1 MNSIEKLAQLFKD
14 RDNPYIIN
22 ATVGEIISATPLKVK
37 WGESII
43 IDEKD
48 LVIGNILKTG
58 FSVEYT
64 DDNGTGVI
72 TKSIAIVN
80 PLSIGDKVIIL
91 PDVDFKTWYVIDK
104 VG

>member
-22 ATVGEIISATPLKVK
+22 ATAGEVISTGPLKIK

-43 IDEKD
+43 LGEKD
-48 LVIGNILKTG
+48 LVVGSILKTG
-58 FSVEYT
+58 FSVPYT
-64 DDNGTGVI
+64 DDNNAGTI
-72 TKSIAIVN
+72 TKSITIIN
-80 PLSIGDKVIIL
+80 PLSIGDKVILL
-91 PDVDFKTWYVIDK
+91 PDTDFKTWYVIDK